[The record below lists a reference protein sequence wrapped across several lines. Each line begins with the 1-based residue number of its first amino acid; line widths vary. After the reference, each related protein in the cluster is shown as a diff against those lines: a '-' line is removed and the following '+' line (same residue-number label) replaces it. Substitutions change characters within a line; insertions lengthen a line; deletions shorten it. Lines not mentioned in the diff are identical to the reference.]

1 MKYMS
6 SAGRQVQ
13 NNVTAAQGDACVQSM
28 ATRET
33 SSLHDQSGSCFVEE
47 SFFSVIS
54 EPGGHKS
61 LEVNDEGYTLARVN
75 NDQEREDV
83 CTTTLGGEVN
93 PRCLKV
99 CKRWWKKRTM
109 RTDAQETLGF

>member
-1 MKYMS
+1 MS

-28 ATRET
+28 ATSGT

-61 LEVNDEGYTLARVN
+61 LEVNDEEYTLVRVN
-75 NDQEREDV
+75 NMIKNEKTCARQPWV
-83 CTTTLGGEVN
+83 QT
-93 PRCLKV
+93 
-99 CKRWWKKRTM
+99 
-109 RTDAQETLGF
+109 